1 MRKNYYIN
9 WFPSRNSNYSLQFAY
24 FSLDYIKEKKEV
36 KVESKLQIISP
47 LVNFIFLLK
56 SLKNFSSSL
65 DIVSATISVL
75 PRLQVSTIQLFG
87 ATSRDPHEEG
97 AIRESSFVLLQFVT
111 ALKSL
116 QARGIEESA
125 RSLNNVVLCRED
137 KDAYYRLYLL
147 QGCVNA
153 RTKLARNWFAHCSI
167 TSQQIERGDERGQ
180 GGGEGFVVPMRPRR
194 SSTAQLG

>member
-1 MRKNYYIN
+1 MNRSPFSFFFKNCT
-9 WFPSRNSNYSLQFAY
+9 SRY
-24 FSLDYIKEKKEV
+24 ER
-36 KVESKLQIISP
+36 
-47 LVNFIFLLK
+47 
-56 SLKNFSSSL
+56 SSIL
-65 DIVSATISVL
+65 SATISVL

-97 AIRESSFVLLQFVT
+97 AIREASFVLLQFVT

-147 QGCVNA
+147 QGSVNA
-153 RTKLARNWFAHCSI
+153 RTRESLLEIGSLIAR
-167 TSQQIERGDERGQ
+167 
-180 GGGEGFVVPMRPRR
+180 
-194 SSTAQLG
+194 